1 MSGSEVAQLRQ
12 QIALEC
18 RAGWAALHALNSG
31 MAQHQFISAR
41 FKQVEKCH
49 ERLTALVGEDQ
60 ATDILCEEYD
70 KEGVARGSK

>member
-1 MSGSEVAQLRQ
+1 MNSEVAQLRE

-18 RAGWAALHALNSG
+18 RASWGALHALSSG
-31 MAQHQFISAR
+31 TAQHNFIMAR
-41 FKQVEKCH
+41 FKNMGVYH
-49 ERLTALVGEDQ
+49 GRLTELVGEEQ